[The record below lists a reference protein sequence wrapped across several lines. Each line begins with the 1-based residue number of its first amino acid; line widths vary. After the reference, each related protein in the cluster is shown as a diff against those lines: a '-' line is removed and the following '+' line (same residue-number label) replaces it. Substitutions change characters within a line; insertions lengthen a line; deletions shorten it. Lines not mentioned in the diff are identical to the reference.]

1 MKFTQEQLDIFAV
14 CKNLKDDQKVSIIA
28 PAGSGKTST
37 LVELAKQ
44 LPDKTI
50 LYLAYNQS
58 IKREAQGKF
67 PNNVIV
73 LTTHGLALRSQSI
86 KIEDISTTDLSVVDV
101 QTMFGIEPLE
111 AFNAIKIFN
120 DFCNSDYKKFNEEVV
135 KKNVAVHAASLI
147 YEKMRRREIPITH
160 SFYLK
165 EFQFFDKSKINF
177 DLVFLDEA
185 QDSNDVVLNI
195 FLQLK
200 GSKVFIG
207 DPNQAIY
214 GFRGS
219 ANAFNKISADYS
231 MKLTSCFRCVSDVV
245 NKANKV
251 LERYKQDPV
260 KMVSK
265 VMPRDDITAL
275 NYEHIKK
282 SSIKNAIITRTNS
295 KIVEILSSGLDKDTS
310 YILIKKPQD
319 IFKEAINFVRFL
331 NNEKDKIEPEFSYLK
346 GFNSQAALK
355 QHLEDCGDNN
365 LLSTFNLAKRYG
377 KRIFSIYRKA
387 SDDYKNRNKIAHHG
401 TYLMT
406 AHTSKG
412 LEFDIVT
419 LEKDFPSLSD
429 LIYKKKISFNE
440 LQEEVNLYYVA
451 ITRAKYLLIDKT
463 KNEEEFN

>member
-231 MKLTSCFRCVSDVV
+231 MKLTSCFRCVPDVV

-251 LERYKQDPV
+251 LEKYKQDPV

-265 VMPRDDITAL
+265 VMPRDDIAAL

-346 GFNSQAALK
+346 EFNSQAGLK

-419 LEKDFPSLSD
+419 LEKDFSSLSD

-440 LQEEVNLYYVA
+440 FQEEVNLYYVA

>member
-165 EFQFFDKSKINF
+165 EW
-177 DLVFLDEA
+177 
-185 QDSNDVVLNI
+185 
-195 FLQLK
+195 
-200 GSKVFIG
+200 
-207 DPNQAIY
+207 
-214 GFRGS
+214 
-219 ANAFNKISADYS
+219 
-231 MKLTSCFRCVSDVV
+231 
-245 NKANKV
+245 
-251 LERYKQDPV
+251 
-260 KMVSK
+260 
-265 VMPRDDITAL
+265 
-275 NYEHIKK
+275 
-282 SSIKNAIITRTNS
+282 
-295 KIVEILSSGLDKDTS
+295 
-310 YILIKKPQD
+310 
-319 IFKEAINFVRFL
+319 
-331 NNEKDKIEPEFSYLK
+331 
-346 GFNSQAALK
+346 
-355 QHLEDCGDNN
+355 
-365 LLSTFNLAKRYG
+365 
-377 KRIFSIYRKA
+377 
-387 SDDYKNRNKIAHHG
+387 
-401 TYLMT
+401 
-406 AHTSKG
+406 
-412 LEFDIVT
+412 
-419 LEKDFPSLSD
+419 
-429 LIYKKKISFNE
+429 
-440 LQEEVNLYYVA
+440 
-451 ITRAKYLLIDKT
+451 
-463 KNEEEFN
+463 